1 MVLGGA
7 APGVP
12 MFLLE
17 AAAGREQ
24 KESWKRDTL
33 LSVLLMS
40 CHLESVMW
48 GQEQGDILCC
58 WVPTQEPQPQPR
70 ETLFFSFGLAAAWV
84 LSEIRTSGIEGFE
97 GESKR

>member
-24 KESWKRDTL
+24 KESWKGDMFL
-33 LSVLLMS
+33 PVLLVS

-48 GQEQGDILCC
+48 GQEQGGILCC
-58 WVPTQEPQPQPR
+58 WVLTQEPQPQPN
-70 ETLFFSFGLAAAWV
+70 EKFCVFLWTACCLGAQ
-84 LSEIRTSGIEGFE
+84 
-97 GESKR
+97 